1 MSIPDYIS
9 PVVAYRVWQW
19 DDAGIRSLNGE
30 RWHPGKPLA
39 AGCKA
44 ASRHAEVVRG
54 THDTPQADCT
64 CGVYATK
71 SFDHL
76 HRTGYDLRGICGA
89 VWLWGTVVEHKF
101 GWRAQFAYPK
111 SFCLTSGTLPFTL
124 VAIQSRL
131 ETLIPYSTDIF
142 VASPAG
148 NLPLWTRGSGYE
160 QAGLPRRGEETG
172 IRASVANPETG
183 RPRGGHWSWDRH
195 REDDLRG
202 AGLRC
207 AFQPDGSGG
216 LGDVTTISVRDRNTG
231 KVDSETFFGDSPF
244 GK

>member
-1 MSIPDYIS
+1 MNIPDYIS
-9 PVVAYRVWQW
+9 PVVGYRVWQW

-54 THDTPQADCT
+54 THGTPQADCT

-111 SFCLTSGTLPFTL
+111 SFCLTSDTLPFTL
-124 VAIQSRL
+124 AAIQSRL

-142 VASPAG
+142 LASPAG
-148 NLPLWTRGSGYE
+148 YLPVWTRGSGYE
-160 QAGLPRRGEETG
+160 QAGLDYLVEVRKTG
-172 IRASVANPETG
+172 IRASEANPETG
-183 RPRGGHWSWDRH
+183 RPRGGHWPWDRH
-195 REDDLRG
+195 REDDQRG

-207 AFQPDGSGG
+207 AFQSEGSG
-216 LGDVTTISVRDRNTG
+216 D
-231 KVDSETFFGDSPF
+231 
-244 GK
+244 